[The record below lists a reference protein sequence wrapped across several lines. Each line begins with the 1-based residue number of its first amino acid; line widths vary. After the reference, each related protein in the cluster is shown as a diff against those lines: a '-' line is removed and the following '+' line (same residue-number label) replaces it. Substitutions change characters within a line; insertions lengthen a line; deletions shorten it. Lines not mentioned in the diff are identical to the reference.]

1 MLRVTTGAI
10 VRFNGCKIRLC
21 KHREIDGRIKSGS
34 FSQDAR
40 GRWYCNLVAEYEPKP
55 LGKNAE
61 VGIDLG
67 LKEGM
72 TLSTGA
78 KVENSRMFTTHENA
92 RAQGGVL
99 CHLPGAVRGDAGP
112 LPIYRAHQRI
122 ARRHVQLPPWH
133 GQGSPEVLLR
143 EAEYLAWVPSPG
155 RVDHSLSREEAALE
169 LPQKQRHGG
178 TGPQGWGREGADG
191 RG

>member
-61 VGIDLG
+61 VGIDG

-72 TLSTGA
+72 TLSTDAMERTSQLDFASLIGEDG
-78 KVENSRMFTTHENA
+78 VFSTT
-92 RAQGGVL
+92 L
-99 CHLPGAVRGDAGP
+99 FSGDFDE
-112 LPIYRAHQRI
+112 
-122 ARRHVQLPPWH
+122 
-133 GQGSPEVLLR
+133 SE
-143 EAEYLAWVPSPG
+143 
-155 RVDHSLSREEAALE
+155 
-169 LPQKQRHGG
+169 
-178 TGPQGWGREGADG
+178 
-191 RG
+191 

>member
-10 VRFNGCKIRLC
+10 VRFNGCKIRLW

-61 VGIDLG
+61 VGIDG

-72 TLSTGA
+72 TLSTDACRRKLHPRRQVGWRGRH
-78 KVENSRMFTTHENA
+78 SWIS
-92 RAQGGVL
+92 
-99 CHLPGAVRGDAGP
+99 LP
-112 LPIYRAHQRI
+112 
-122 ARRHVQLPPWH
+122 
-133 GQGSPEVLLR
+133 
-143 EAEYLAWVPSPG
+143 
-155 RVDHSLSREEAALE
+155 
-169 LPQKQRHGG
+169 
-178 TGPQGWGREGADG
+178 
-191 RG
+191 